1 MESESHLVVLHH
13 VTHLASLEVLAQQW
27 AINGMSGVFYNLLG
41 ALHWILETQV
51 GNTLVGDD
59 DVDAVHGVV
68 DVGAHGHDGRDAVVF
83 LD

>member
-1 MESESHLVVLHH
+1 MESECHLVVLHH

-27 AINGMSGVFYNLLG
+27 AINGMSGVFYNFLG

-51 GNTLVGDD
+51 GYALIGND

-68 DVGAHGHDGRDAVVF
+68 DVSTHGHDGRDAIVL